1 MRVVEQSKDWDLY
14 IPLVGDFTLDHEF
27 DTKFSKFLF
36 RSISCEDFY
45 VPNYVLAS
53 SKDINKV
60 YYPYRI
66 GGDTNMVY
74 IELETSC
81 EGSFCIFTF
90 RDLYKAL
97 KAYYRLQ
104 ADDIILMRNNMDFL
118 NVLFQEFQDEVF
130 RIDLNA
136 GSKPLFWADDLS
148 SYWQVNNTKARI
160 AQNLPSASLS
170 DIRGVVIEILVN
182 NQKRYLSCY
191 TLKPLKCCRPVMEL
205 QFNDLGTKFDGVHE
219 GDFLFYKM
227 INIPN
232 ESLFYTTL
240 MVYPSKRVFQDI
252 LGDTFK
258 VISCSIINNDEL
270 EFR

>member
-14 IPLVGDFTLDHEF
+14 ITLVGDFTLDHEF

-36 RSISCEDFY
+36 RSISGEDFY

-81 EGSFCIFTF
+81 EGSFCTFTF
-90 RDLYKAL
+90 KDLYKAL

-104 ADDIILMRNNMDFL
+104 ADDIISMRQHMDFL
-118 NVLFQEFQDEVF
+118 NVLFQEFYDEVF

-148 SYWQVNNTKARI
+148 SYWHVNNTKAKI

-205 QFNDLGTKFDGVHE
+205 QFNDFGTKFDGMHE
-219 GDFLFYKM
+219 GSPLFSKM

-232 ESLFYTTL
+232 ENLYYTTL

-252 LGDTFK
+252 LGNDFEVTK
-258 VISCSIINNDEL
+258 CYIINDEEL

>member
-1 MRVVEQSKDWDLY
+1 MRVVEQSKDLDLY
-14 IPLVGDFTLDHEF
+14 IPLVGDFTLDREF

-36 RSISCEDFY
+36 RSISGEDFY

-148 SYWQVNNTKARI
+148 SYWQVNNTKAKI

-191 TLKPLKCCRPVMEL
+191 TLKPLKCCRLVMEL
-205 QFNDLGTKFDGVHE
+205 QFNDFGTKFDGMYE
-219 GDFLFYKM
+219 GSPLFSKM

>member
-14 IPLVGDFTLDHEF
+14 IPLVGNFSLDHEF
-27 DTKFSKFLF
+27 DTNFSKFLF
-36 RSISCEDFY
+36 RSISGEDFY

-53 SKDINKV
+53 SKDTNKV
-60 YYPYRI
+60 YYPYRM

-74 IELETSC
+74 IELETTIC
-81 EGSFCIFTF
+81 VSFCTFTF

-104 ADDIILMRNNMDFL
+104 ADDIIFMRHHMDFL

-160 AQNLPSASLS
+160 AQNLPNASLS

-191 TLKPLKCCRPVMEL
+191 TLKPLKSCRPVMEL
-205 QFNDLGTKFDGVHE
+205 QFNDLGTKFDEMHE
-219 GDFLFYKM
+219 GSHLFYKM

-232 ESLFYTTL
+232 ENLYYTTL
-240 MVYPSKRVFQDI
+240 MVYPSKRVFQAI
-252 LGDTFK
+252 IGDDFEVTK
-258 VISCSIINNDEL
+258 CYIINDEEL

>member
-1 MRVVEQSKDWDLY
+1 MRQ
-14 IPLVGDFTLDHEF
+14 H
-27 DTKFSKFLF
+27 
-36 RSISCEDFY
+36 
-45 VPNYVLAS
+45 
-53 SKDINKV
+53 
-60 YYPYRI
+60 
-66 GGDTNMVY
+66 
-74 IELETSC
+74 
-81 EGSFCIFTF
+81 
-90 RDLYKAL
+90 
-97 KAYYRLQ
+97 
-104 ADDIILMRNNMDFL
+104 MDFL
-118 NVLFQEFQDEVF
+118 NVLFQEFYDEVF

-148 SYWQVNNTKARI
+148 SYWQVNNTKAKI

-205 QFNDLGTKFDGVHE
+205 QFNDFGTKFDGMHE
-219 GDFLFYKM
+219 GSPLFSKM

-232 ESLFYTTL
+232 ENLYYTTL

-252 LGDTFK
+252 LGNDFEVTK
-258 VISCSIINNDEL
+258 CYIINDEEL